1 MCVCVEG
8 GVGEIEIQIYRR
20 KERGGGGTDGQPD
33 RQGVGVGGGKTH
45 RPEGRRR

>member
-1 MCVCVEG
+1 MCVGGGG

-20 KERGGGGTDGQPD
+20 KERGGRRTDSQTDEG
-33 RQGVGVGGGKTH
+33 GGGKTH